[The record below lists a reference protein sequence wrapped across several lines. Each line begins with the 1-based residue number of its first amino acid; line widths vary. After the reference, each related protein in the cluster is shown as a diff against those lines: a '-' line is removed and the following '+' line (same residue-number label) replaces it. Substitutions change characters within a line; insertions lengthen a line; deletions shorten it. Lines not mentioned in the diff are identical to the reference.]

1 MKKSSLNR
9 PAKPRPV
16 IIKKSL
22 WFLAALVFLLVVLFL
37 TGMWHGRFNFRYK
50 TVEIEYRGLP
60 PALEGFTIVHISD
73 FHLKSFEGHRDKL
86 RQVTDSIN
94 AMKPDIIV
102 NTGDFVTI
110 LHDEMEPFMDI
121 LGTMKARHGV
131 YAIPGNHDT
140 GLYSGMYDSDNYS
153 EHMAVIGNM
162 LRGAGHVYLQ
172 DSLACIMID
181 SVRLAIT
188 GVATYGRVPD
198 LYYGD
203 TDRAMEDAGSADFR
217 ILLSHDSN
225 HWVREISKRSDIHL
239 TLSGHTHGM
248 QIGLLLPGVSLSP
261 ARLLYPA
268 WYGLYG
274 DDNNYLYVN
283 PGLGTIGMPARIG
296 MPPEITV
303 IRLSS

>member
-1 MKKSSLNR
+1 VEQKSLKK
-9 PAKPRPV
+9 PGTHRPV
-16 IIKKSL
+16 RRKILL
-22 WFLAALVFLLVVLFL
+22 WVLAALVILLASLFL
-37 TGMWHGRFNFRYK
+37 AGMWHGRFNFRYK
-50 TVEIEYRGLP
+50 TIEIEYTGLP

-73 FHLKSFEGHRDKL
+73 LHLESFANHRDKL
-86 RQVTDSIN
+86 IQVVDSIN
-94 AMKPDIIV
+94 ALEPDIIV

-110 LHDEMEPFMDI
+110 LHGEMEPFMDI
-121 LGTMKARHGV
+121 LGKLRAAYGV
-131 YAIPGNHDT
+131 YDIPGNHDT

-172 DSLACIMID
+172 DSLACIMVD
-181 SVRLAIT
+181 SVRVAVT

-198 LYYGD
+198 IYYGD
-203 TDRAMEDAGSADFR
+203 TDRAMQYADSADFR
-217 ILLSHDSN
+217 ILLSHDPN
-225 HWVREISKRSDIHL
+225 HWVRDLMKRGDIHL

-248 QIGLLLPGVSLSP
+248 QMGLLLPGVRLSP

-303 IRLSS
+303 IKLSS

>member
-37 TGMWHGRFNFRYK
+37 AGMWHGRFNFGYK

-73 FHLKSFEGHRDKL
+73 LHLNSFAKHRDKL
-86 RQVTDSIN
+86 IEVIDSIN
-94 AMKPDIIV
+94 AMEPDIIV

-110 LHDEMEPFMDI
+110 LHDEMEPFIDI
-121 LGTMKARHGV
+121 LRKLEAKHGV

-153 EHMAVIGNM
+153 EHMAVIGSM
-162 LRGAGHVYLQ
+162 LRDAGHVYLQ
-172 DSLACIMID
+172 DSLVCIMVD
-181 SVRLAIT
+181 SVMLALT

-203 TDRAMEDAGSADFR
+203 TDLAMRYADSADFR
-217 ILLSHDSN
+217 ILLSHDPN
-225 HWVREISKRSDIHL
+225 HWVRDISRRKDIHL

-248 QIGLLLPGVSLSP
+248 QMGLLLPGVRLSP

-303 IRLSS
+303 IKLSS